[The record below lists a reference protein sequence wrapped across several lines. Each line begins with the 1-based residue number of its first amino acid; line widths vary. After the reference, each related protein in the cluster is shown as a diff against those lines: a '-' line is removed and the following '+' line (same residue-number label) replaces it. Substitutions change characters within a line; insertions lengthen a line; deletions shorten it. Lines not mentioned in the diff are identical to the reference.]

1 MSIFSKAVITAT
13 ENPWVTKAVTGTR
26 PGRAVADRFVAGDD
40 LDAAASVARDL
51 NDSGFTVSLDL
62 LGEEV
67 HDRNAA
73 VAAADEYLASIDR
86 IQSAGLDANVS
97 IKLTQLGLGF
107 DAGLVS
113 ESVGRLARRADEIGS
128 TVTIDMEASE
138 FTEMTVTVYEEA
150 QRQYSNLGLC
160 LQAYLHRTPEDLDRL
175 VPLGGH
181 IRLCKG
187 AYVEPSRIAF
197 QSKADVDAAFFR
209 LLEVMMASDEIK
221 PAIATHDGKLIDRA
235 IHLAQTRSAPWELQM
250 LYGVRSKLQTELVT
264 QGTPTR
270 IYVPFG
276 SEWYAYLTRRMAER
290 PANLT
295 FFARALLGNR

>member
-1 MSIFSKAVITAT
+1 MSIFSRAVIAAT
-13 ENPWVTKAVTGTR
+13 ENPLITRAVTGTR
-26 PGRAVADRFVAGDD
+26 PGRAVAERFVAGDD
-40 LDAAASVARDL
+40 LAAAASAVGDL
-51 NDSGFTVSLDL
+51 NDAGFTVSLDL

-67 HDRNAA
+67 HDRDAA
-73 VAAADEYLASIDR
+73 IAAADEYMQSIDR
-86 IQSAGLDANVS
+86 IESAGLDANIS

-107 DAGLVS
+107 DGGLVS
-113 ESVGRLARRADEIGS
+113 ESVGRLARRAGEIES

-138 FTEMTVTVYEEA
+138 FTEATVTAYETA

-175 VPLGGH
+175 LSLGGH

-187 AYVEPSRIAF
+187 AYVEPAGIAF
-197 QSKADVDAAFFR
+197 QSKADVDAAYFR
-209 LLEVMMASDEIK
+209 LLEVMMASEEIK

-235 IHLAQTRSAPWELQM
+235 LHLAGKRSAPWEIQM
-250 LYGVRSKLQTELVT
+250 LYGVRSNLQAELVAH
-264 QGTPTR
+264 GTPTR

>member
-1 MSIFSKAVITAT
+1 MSIFSKAVIAAT
-13 ENPWVTKAVTGTR
+13 ENSWITKAVTGTR
-26 PGRAVADRFVAGDD
+26 PGRAVAERFVAGDD
-40 LDAAASVARDL
+40 LDAAATAARDL
-51 NDSGFTVSLDL
+51 NDAGFTVSLDL

-67 HDRNAA
+67 HDRDAA
-73 VAAADEYLASIDR
+73 VFAADEYLASIDR
-86 IQSAGLDANVS
+86 IESAGLDANIS

-107 DAGLVS
+107 DSGLAS
-113 ESVGRLARRADEIGS
+113 ESVARLARRAGEIGS

-138 FTEMTVTVYEEA
+138 FTEPTVALYEAA
-150 QRQYSNLGLC
+150 QRQFSNLGIC

-175 VPLGGH
+175 APLGGH

-187 AYVEPSRIAF
+187 AYVERPGIAF
-197 QSKADVDAAFFR
+197 QSTADVDAAYFR
-209 LLEVMMASDEIK
+209 LLEVMMASEEIK

-235 IHLAQTRSAPWELQM
+235 VQLARARTAPWELQM

-264 QGTPTR
+264 RGTPTR